1 MMEDFELKPG
11 ERLDDLQAGNLRII
25 QSDDMFSFSL
35 DAVLLAHFAHVRS
48 RDRVIDL
55 GTGSGVIPLLLTAIC
70 KKGPREIVA
79 LEIQEHIAERAGRSV
94 AGNGLSDTI
103 RVVHGD
109 LRQAARMFGTGTF
122 DVVTCNPPYRPA
134 GIGDASVMESIR
146 IAKHEITCT
155 LQDVVEQSAKLVKS
169 GGKVALVHRPDRLVD
184 IFYEMRRNKL
194 EPKRMRLIHPRE
206 HTNPHIVLI
215 EAIKDGGKEL
225 RIEPPLFVH
234 EADGSYTEEIRKM
247 YGGEILRL

>member
-1 MMEDFELKPG
+1 MTGNFRLKPG
-11 ERLDDLQAGNLRII
+11 ERLDDLQAGNLHII
-25 QSDDMFSFSL
+25 QGDDMFSFSL
-35 DAVLLAHFAHVRS
+35 DAVLLAHFAHVRP

-70 KKGPREIVA
+70 KRGPREIVA
-79 LEIQEHIAERAGRSV
+79 LEIQERIADRASRSV

-109 LRQAARMFGTGTF
+109 LREAAQQFGVGAF

-134 GIGDASVMESIR
+134 GIGDASLQESIR

-184 IFYEMRRNKL
+184 IFYEMRRHRL
-194 EPKRMRLIHPRE
+194 EPKRMRLVYPRE
-206 HTNPHIVLI
+206 NKEPHIVLI

-225 RIEPPLFVH
+225 RIDPPLFVH
-234 EADGSYTEEIRKM
+234 EADGSYTDEVRKI
-247 YGGEILRL
+247 YAGEGESV